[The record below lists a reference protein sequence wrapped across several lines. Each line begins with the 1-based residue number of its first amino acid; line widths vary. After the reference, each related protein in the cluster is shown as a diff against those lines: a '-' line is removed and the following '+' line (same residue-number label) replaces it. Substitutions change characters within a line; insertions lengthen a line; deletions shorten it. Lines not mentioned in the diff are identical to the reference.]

1 MQQAA
6 SQISCQTPKLDAEC
20 GKTNGGGKFKAMNYR
35 DCEDFIQNRM
45 RMSHVYQPVM
55 LMTLL
60 EGGGEASTTAIA
72 KAILDH
78 DQSQIEYYEKI
89 VGSMVGRVLRSH
101 GVVRKDGTDYSL
113 CLDEN
118 LTESET
124 ARLVELCREK
134 LAEYETKRGEQ
145 IWQHRKLSSGYISG
159 TLRYE
164 VLRKAEFHCELCG
177 ISADVRALEVDHIV
191 PRKVGGSDDPS
202 NLQALCYSC
211 NSMKRD
217 RDETDFRKVRESYNF
232 RVDGC
237 PFCHLPKERILHE
250 NELVLAIRDATPVT
264 PLHTLVIPKRHI
276 SDLFELSR
284 PETNAYHELLKRL
297 KQEIQQTDAKVAGF
311 NVGINNGEAAGQTVK
326 HCHIHLIPRRAGDV
340 EDAAEGIRNVIPGK
354 WSY

>member
-1 MQQAA
+1 
-6 SQISCQTPKLDAEC
+6 
-20 GKTNGGGKFKAMNYR
+20 MNYR
-35 DCEDFIQNRM
+35 ECEDFIQNGM

-60 EGGGEASTTAIA
+60 EGGGKASTAAIA
-72 KAILDH
+72 KAILEH
-78 DQSQIEYYEKI
+78 DESQIEYYEKI
-89 VGSMVGRVLRSH
+89 VGSMVGRVLRGH

-134 LAEYETKRGEQ
+134 LAEYEAKRGEQ

-164 VLRKAEFHCELCG
+164 VLKKAQFHCELCG

-191 PRKVGGSDDPS
+191 PRNLGGTDDPS

-217 RDETDFRKVRESYNF
+217 RDETDFRKVRESFN
-232 RVDGC
+232 RPLVDC
-237 PFCHLPKERILHE
+237 PFCNLAKERILFE
-250 NELVLAIRDATPVT
+250 NELALAIRDAFPVT
-264 PLHTLVIPKRHI
+264 TLHTLVIPKRHVLEVF
-276 SDLFELSR
+276 DLSR
-284 PETNAYHELLKRL
+284 PETNAYNELLTRAKEEI
-297 KQEIQQTDAKVAGF
+297 KQM
-311 NVGINNGEAAGQTVK
+311 
-326 HCHIHLIPRRAGDV
+326 
-340 EDAAEGIRNVIPGK
+340 
-354 WSY
+354 